1 MRLLSLILAT
11 LLSITMLASAQPPAA
26 KKAAD
31 TAKTAKAAV
40 KEAPKELVDLNTAK
54 FDELK
59 ALPAIGDAIAKKI
72 IAARPFR
79 AKNEL
84 VSKGIMNEAAYNKV
98 KDMIIAKQA
107 AKK

>member
-1 MRLLSLILAT
+1 MRLLT
-11 LLSITMLASAQPPAA
+11 LLLASLLSVAMLAPAQPTAA

-31 TAKTAKAAV
+31 SAKTAT
-40 KEAPKELVDLNTAK
+40 KEAAKELVDLNSAT
-54 FDELK
+54 FDQLK
-59 ALPAIGDAIAKKI
+59 ALPSIGDAIAKKI

-84 VSKGIMNEAAYNKV
+84 VSKGLMNEAAYNKV
-98 KDMIIAKQA
+98 KDLIIAKQA